1 MDDRQLFETYKETV
15 YLFCRYMVQSR
26 ADAEDLCQ
34 DVFFKAMI
42 ADRTNVQNTKAWLL
56 RIAANECNT
65 FLRSY
70 SCNELKCGLK
80 NKKRLL
86 YAGSRNDTHSLP

>member
-1 MDDRQLFETYKETV
+1 VSGAHPGPDRELVVHLTELRK
-15 YLFCRYMVQSR
+15 R
-26 ADAEDLCQ
+26 
-34 DVFFKAMI
+34 MI
-42 ADRTNVQNTKAWLL
+42 YVAVWFAAALGAGFAWAPRLLAFVRGRTGGLPHT
-56 RIAANECNT
+56 RI
-65 FLRSY
+65 RSY